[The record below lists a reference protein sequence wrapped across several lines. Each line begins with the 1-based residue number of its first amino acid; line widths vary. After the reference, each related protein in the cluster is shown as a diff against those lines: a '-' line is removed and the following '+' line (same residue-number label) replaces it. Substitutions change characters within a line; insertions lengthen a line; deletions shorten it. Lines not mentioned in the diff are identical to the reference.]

1 MLLSSS
7 KFLLQPR
14 VPILI
19 EMHENVSTALCVAR
33 NVTQNRFVQYNYQMK
48 LPNVDTRCYLRL
60 FTTSTKNMIFVHFFQ
75 LFWNL
80 ALLTLSDDKDMLNNH
95 NRRHVRQC
103 LL

>member
-33 NVTQNRFVQYNYQMK
+33 NVTQSRFVQYNYLMK
-48 LPNVDTRCYLRL
+48 LPNVDTR
-60 FTTSTKNMIFVHFFQ
+60 FTAFYDVNKEYDFRTFFPII
-75 LFWNL
+75 LEFG
-80 ALLTLSDDKDMLNNH
+80 SPDFK
-95 NRRHVRQC
+95 R
-103 LL
+103 